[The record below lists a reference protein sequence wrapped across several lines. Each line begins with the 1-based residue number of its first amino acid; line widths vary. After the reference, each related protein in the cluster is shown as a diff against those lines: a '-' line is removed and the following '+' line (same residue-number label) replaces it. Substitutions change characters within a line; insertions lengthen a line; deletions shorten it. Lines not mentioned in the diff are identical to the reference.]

1 MGDMTTATR
10 FRWWAAATTAL
21 VVVSGAI
28 FCWVLAARH
37 RHPSADDCTVVAQVA
52 QLWQADSARS
62 MDALAH
68 DSGEPRTDADSVK
81 SLSQKAGAAAQS
93 VVDPVIRRNLDDWA
107 QGFGLLAQI
116 IHDGGQSSS
125 PAGPPGESDRIQE
138 AGDLI
143 YLTADKL
150 RASCPDAFP
159 PRR

>member
-1 MGDMTTATR
+1 MTNATCV
-10 FRWWAAATTAL
+10 RWWVAGTTAL
-21 VVVSGAI
+21 VVVSAAI
-28 FCWVLAARH
+28 FCWVLAGRH
-37 RHPSADDCTVVAQVA
+37 HDPSADDCTVVAQVA

-68 DSGEPRTDADSVK
+68 DSGEPHTDADSVK
-81 SLSQKAGAAAQS
+81 SLSQKASAAAQS